1 MKISIN
7 KSLFLLLLFVN
18 FAHAQEFQGR
28 AIYISKSLNNVVFDT
43 KAMSDEKA
51 KELNEKINK
60 MFEKIFV
67 LNFNKAESIYQQ
79 EQKLKEMGSRGSTF
93 ASELEGELYKNSQ
106 TKKYLK
112 AEEFANKNYII
123 TDVLKNYNWDI
134 TQESKKIGGYTC
146 YKAISITKVTKKE
159 LQEYEVEKA
168 KQSKN
173 KTSFFNLEKPKDKKI
188 TVWYNPEIPVS
199 HGPNQYWGLPGLI
212 MEVNENNLIILC
224 SKVILNPKDKKSIK
238 APKNGKVIS
247 QNAYDL
253 MEEKQYNKLKD
264 ENGVIH
270 IDANSN

>member
-1 MKISIN
+1 MKNILKN
-7 KSLFLLLLFVN
+7 SLFLLLLFIN
-18 FAHAQEFQGR
+18 FIQAQEFQGR
-28 AIYISKSLNNVVFDT
+28 AIYISKQFNNVVFDT
-43 KAMSDEKA
+43 KSMSDEKVKA
-51 KELNEKINK
+51 LNEKINK
-60 MFEKIFV
+60 MFEKTFV

-79 EQKLKEMGSRGSTF
+79 EQKLKETGSRGSTF
-93 ASELEGELYKNSQ
+93 ASELEGELYKNNQ

-123 TDVLKNYNWDI
+123 SDVLKNYNWDL

-159 LQEYEVEKA
+159 LQEYEVEKV

-173 KTSFFNLEKPKDKKI
+173 KTSFFNLEKPKDKII

-212 MEVNENNLIILC
+212 MEVFENNLIILC

-238 APKNGKVIS
+238 APKNGKIIS

-253 MEEKQYNKLKD
+253 MEEKQYDKLKD
-264 ENGVIH
+264 ENGIIH
-270 IDANSN
+270 IDATSN

>member
-1 MKISIN
+1 M
-7 KSLFLLLLFVN
+7 LLFVN
-18 FAHAQEFQGR
+18 FIQAQEFQGR
-28 AIYISKSLNNVVFDT
+28 AVYISKSLNNVFFDT
-43 KAMSDEKA
+43 KGMSEEKLKA
-51 KELNEKINK
+51 LNEKINK
-60 MFEKIFV
+60 MFEKTFV
-67 LNFNKAESIYQQ
+67 LNFNKTESIYQQ
-79 EQKLKEMGSRGSTF
+79 EQKLKETGSRGSTF

-123 TDVLKNYNWDI
+123 TDVLKNYNWDL
-134 TQESKKIGGYTC
+134 TQETKKIGGYTC

-173 KTSFFNLEKPKDKKI
+173 KTSFFNLKKPKDNKI

-212 MEVNENNLIILC
+212 MEVNENNIIILC
-224 SKVILNPKDKKSIK
+224 SKVVLNPKDKKSIK
-238 APKNGKVIS
+238 APKKGKVIS

-253 MEEKQYNKLKD
+253 MEEKQYDKLKD

>member
-1 MKISIN
+1 MKTIFK
-7 KSLFLLLLFVN
+7 KSLFLLLLFINVSQ
-18 FAHAQEFQGR
+18 AQEFQGR

-79 EQKLKEMGSRGSTF
+79 EQKLKETGSRGSTF
-93 ASELEGELYKNSQ
+93 AFELEGELYKNSQ

-253 MEEKQYNKLKD
+253 MEEKQYDKLKD

-270 IDANSN
+270 LDANPN

>member
-1 MKISIN
+1 MKN
-7 KSLFLLLLFVN
+7 TLKNSLFLLLLFVS

-60 MFEKIFV
+60 MFEKTFI
-67 LNFNKAESIYQQ
+67 LNFNKAESIYHQ
-79 EQKLKEMGSRGSTF
+79 EQKLKETGSRGGTF
-93 ASELEGELYKNSQ
+93 SSDLEGELYKNIQ

-112 AEEFANKNYII
+112 AEEFANKNFII

-146 YKAISITKVTKKE
+146 YKAISITKATKKE
-159 LQEYEVEKA
+159 LQEYEVEKV

-212 MEVNENNLIILC
+212 MEVTENNLIILC

-253 MEEKQYNKLKD
+253 MEEKQYDKLKD
-264 ENGVIH
+264 ENGIIH
-270 IDANSN
+270 LDANPN

>member
-1 MKISIN
+1 MKNIFK
-7 KSLFLLLLFVN
+7 KSLFLLLLFINVSQ
-18 FAHAQEFQGR
+18 AQEFQGR

-79 EQKLKEMGSRGSTF
+79 EQKLKETGSRGSTF

-199 HGPNQYWGLPGLI
+199 HGPNQYWGVPGLI
-212 MEVNENNLIILC
+212 MEVNEKNLIILC

-264 ENGVIH
+264 KNGVIH
-270 IDANSN
+270 LDANPN

>member
-1 MKISIN
+1 MKNIFK
-7 KSLFLLLLFVN
+7 KSLFLLLLFIN
-18 FAHAQEFQGR
+18 ITQAQEFQGR
-28 AIYISKSLNNVVFDT
+28 AIYISKSINNVVFDT

-67 LNFNKAESIYQQ
+67 LNFNKTESIYQQ
-79 EQKLKEMGSRGSTF
+79 EQKLRETGSRGSTF

-112 AEEFANKNYII
+112 AEEFANKNYLI
-123 TDVLKNYNWDI
+123 TDVLKNYKWDI

-159 LQEYEVEKA
+159 LQEYEAEKV
-168 KQSKN
+168 KKNKN
-173 KTSFFNLEKPKDKKI
+173 KTSFFNLEKPKDEII

-199 HGPNQYWGLPGLI
+199 HGPNKYWGLPGLI

-247 QNAYDL
+247 RNAYDL

>member
-1 MKISIN
+1 MKNILIKSMFFLILQIN
-7 KSLFLLLLFVN
+7 VVK
-18 FAHAQEFQGR
+18 AQDFQGR

-60 MFEKIFV
+60 MYEKIFI

-79 EQKLKEMGSRGSTF
+79 EQKLKVMGSRGSAF

-159 LQEYEVEKA
+159 LQEYEVEKV

-253 MEEKQYNKLKD
+253 MEEKQYDKLKD

-270 IDANSN
+270 LDVP

>member
-1 MKISIN
+1 MKNRFKNSF
-7 KSLFLLLLFVN
+7 FLLLLFVN
-18 FAHAQEFQGR
+18 FIQAQEFHGR

-67 LNFNKAESIYQQ
+67 LNFNKTESIYQQ
-79 EQKLKEMGSRGSTF
+79 EQKLQKLGTRGSTS
-93 ASELEGELYKNSQ
+93 ASELEGELYKNSR
-106 TKKYLK
+106 TKQYLK

-123 TDVLKNYNWDI
+123 TDALKNFNWDLK
-134 TQESKKIGGYTC
+134 QESKTIGGYTC
-146 YKAISITKVTKKE
+146 YKAISIIKVTKKE
-159 LQEYEVEKA
+159 LQEYEAEKV
-168 KQSKN
+168 KKNKN
-173 KTSFFNLEKPKDKKI
+173 KTSFFNLEKPRDEII

-199 HGPNQYWGLPGLI
+199 HGPNKYWGLPGLI
-212 MEVNENNLIILC
+212 MEVNEKNLIILC

-238 APKNGKVIS
+238 APKSGKVIS
-247 QNAYDL
+247 RNAYDL

>member
-1 MKISIN
+1 MKN
-7 KSLFLLLLFVN
+7 TLKNSLFLLLLFVN
-18 FAHAQEFQGR
+18 ITQAQEFQGR
-28 AIYISKSLNNVVFDT
+28 AIYLSKQLNNVTFDT
-43 KAMSDEKA
+43 KGMSDEKV

-60 MFEKIFV
+60 MFEKTFV
-67 LNFNKAESIYQQ
+67 LNFNKTESIYQQ
-79 EQKLKEMGSRGSTF
+79 EQKLKEAGSRGETF
-93 ASELEGELYKNSQ
+93 SSDLEGELYKNSH

-123 TDVLKNYNWDI
+123 TDVLKNYNWDL

-146 YKAISITKVTKKE
+146 YKAISIAKVTKKE

-253 MEEKQYNKLKD
+253 MEEKQYDKLKD

-270 IDANSN
+270 LDANPN

>member
-1 MKISIN
+1 MKKSIN

-18 FAHAQEFQGR
+18 FTQAQEFQGR

-60 MFEKIFV
+60 MFEKTFV

-79 EQKLKEMGSRGSTF
+79 EQKLKETGTRGSTF

-123 TDVLKNYNWDI
+123 TDVLKNYNCNI
-134 TQESKKIGGYTC
+134 TQKSKKIDGYTC

-238 APKNGKVIS
+238 APKSGKIIS
-247 QNAYDL
+247 QNDYDL
-253 MEEKQYNKLKD
+253 MEEKQFNKLKD
-264 ENGVIH
+264 ENGAIH
-270 IDANSN
+270 INATSN

>member
-1 MKISIN
+1 MRNILKN
-7 KSLFLLLLFVN
+7 RLFFLLLFIN
-18 FAHAQEFQGR
+18 FIQAQEFQGR

-60 MFEKIFV
+60 MFEKTFI
-67 LNFNKAESIYQQ
+67 LNFNKTESIYKQ
-79 EQKLKEMGSRGSTF
+79 EQKLKETGSRGSTF
-93 ASELEGELYKNSQ
+93 ASELDGELYKNSQ

-224 SKVILNPKDKKSIK
+224 SKVVLNPKDKKSIK

-253 MEEKQYNKLKD
+253 MEEKQYDKLKD
-264 ENGVIH
+264 KNGVIH

>member
-1 MKISIN
+1 MKN
-7 KSLFLLLLFVN
+7 NLKKSLYFLILFISV
-18 FAHAQEFQGR
+18 AKAQDFHGR
-28 AIYISKSLNNVVFDT
+28 AIYVSKQLNNVVFHVEG
-43 KAMSDEKA
+43 MSEEKA
-51 KELNEKINK
+51 KELNEKMSK
-60 MFEKIFV
+60 MFEKTFI
-67 LNFNKAESIYQQ
+67 LNFNKTESIYQQ
-79 EQKLKEMGSRGSTF
+79 EQKLKETGSRGSTF

-106 TKKYLK
+106 TKQYLK

-224 SKVILNPKDKKSIK
+224 SKVILNPKDKKIIK
-238 APKNGKVIS
+238 APKSGKVIS
-247 QNAYDL
+247 RNAYDL

>member
-1 MKISIN
+1 MRNILKN
-7 KSLFLLLLFVN
+7 CLFFLLLFVN
-18 FAHAQEFQGR
+18 FIQAQEFQGR

-60 MFEKIFV
+60 MFEKTFI
-67 LNFNKAESIYQQ
+67 LNFNKTESIYQQ
-79 EQKLKEMGSRGSTF
+79 EQKLKETGSRGSTF

-123 TDVLKNYNWDI
+123 TDVLKNYNWDL

-212 MEVNENNLIILC
+212 MEVNENNIIILC
-224 SKVILNPKDKKSIK
+224 SKVVLNPKDKKSIK

-253 MEEKQYNKLKD
+253 MEEKQYDKLKD

>member
-67 LNFNKAESIYQQ
+67 LNFNKTESTYQQ
-79 EQKLKEMGSRGSTF
+79 EQKLQKLGTRGSTS
-93 ASELEGELYKNSQ
+93 ASELEGELYKNSR
-106 TKKYLK
+106 TKQYLK

-123 TDVLKNYNWDI
+123 TDALKNYNWDI
-134 TQESKKIGGYTC
+134 TQESKTIGGYTC
-146 YKAISITKVTKKE
+146 YKAISIIKVTKKE
-159 LQEYEVEKA
+159 LQEFEAEKV
-168 KQSKN
+168 KKNKN
-173 KTSFFNLEKPKDKKI
+173 KTSFFNLEKPKDEII

-199 HGPNQYWGLPGLI
+199 HGPNKYWGLPGLI
-212 MEVNENNLIILC
+212 MEVNEKNLIILC
-224 SKVILNPKDKKSIK
+224 SKVVLNPKDKKNIK
-238 APKNGKVIS
+238 APKSGKIIS

-253 MEEKQYNKLKD
+253 MEEKQYDKLKD
-264 ENGVIH
+264 ENGSIH
-270 IDANSN
+270 INVPSN

>member
-1 MKISIN
+1 MKNIFK
-7 KSLFLLLLFVN
+7 KSLFLLLLFIN
-18 FAHAQEFQGR
+18 ITQAQEFQGR

-67 LNFNKAESIYQQ
+67 LNFNKTESIYQQ
-79 EQKLKEMGSRGSTF
+79 EQKLRETGSRGSTF

-123 TDVLKNYNWDI
+123 TDALKNFNWDLK
-134 TQESKKIGGYTC
+134 QESKKIGGYTC

-159 LQEYEVEKA
+159 LQEYEAEKV
-168 KQSKN
+168 KKNKN
-173 KTSFFNLEKPKDKKI
+173 KTSFFNLEKPKDEII

-247 QNAYDL
+247 RNAYDL

>member
-1 MKISIN
+1 MKTIFK
-7 KSLFLLLLFVN
+7 KSLFLLLLFINVSQ
-18 FAHAQEFQGR
+18 AQEFQGR

-79 EQKLKEMGSRGSTF
+79 EQKLKETGSRGSTF
-93 ASELEGELYKNSQ
+93 AFELEGELYKNSQ

>member
-1 MKISIN
+1 MKN
-7 KSLFLLLLFVN
+7 RFKNSLFSLLLLVHFTQ
-18 FAHAQEFQGR
+18 AQEFQGR
-28 AIYISKSLNNVVFDT
+28 VIYISKSLNNVVFDT

-51 KELNEKINK
+51 KELNEKVNK
-60 MFEKIFV
+60 MFEKTFV
-67 LNFNKAESIYQQ
+67 LNFNKTESIYQQ
-79 EQKLKEMGSRGSTF
+79 EQKLKETGSRGSTF
-93 ASELEGELYKNSQ
+93 ASDLEGELYKNSQ

-123 TDVLKNYNWDI
+123 SDVLKSYNWDL
-134 TQESKKIGGYTC
+134 TQESKKIGNYTC
-146 YKAISITKVTKKE
+146 YKAISITKVTNKE

-173 KTSFFNLEKPKDKKI
+173 KTSFFNLEKPKDKMT

-224 SKVILNPKDKKSIK
+224 SKVVLNPKDKKSIK
-238 APKNGKVIS
+238 VPKNGKVIS
-247 QNAYDL
+247 QNSYDL

-264 ENGVIH
+264 ENGAIH
-270 IDANSN
+270 IDATPN

>member
-1 MKISIN
+1 MKN
-7 KSLFLLLLFVN
+7 TLKNSLFFLMLFVN
-18 FAHAQEFQGR
+18 FIQAQEFQGR

-60 MFEKIFV
+60 MFEKTFI
-67 LNFNKAESIYQQ
+67 LNFNKTESIYQQ
-79 EQKLKEMGSRGSTF
+79 EQKLKETGSRGGTF
-93 ASELEGELYKNSQ
+93 SSDLEGELYKNSQ

-112 AEEFANKNYII
+112 TEEFANKNYLI

-173 KTSFFNLEKPKDKKI
+173 KTSFFNLEKPKDEEI

-253 MEEKQYNKLKD
+253 MEEKQYDKLKD
-264 ENGVIH
+264 ENGIIH
-270 IDANSN
+270 LDATSN

>member
-1 MKISIN
+1 MKNIFK
-7 KSLFLLLLFVN
+7 KSLFLSLLFINVSQ
-18 FAHAQEFQGR
+18 AQEFQGR
-28 AIYISKSLNNVVFDT
+28 AIYLSKSLNNVVFDT
-43 KAMSDEKA
+43 KGMSDKKV
-51 KELNEKINK
+51 KELNETMSK
-60 MFEKIFV
+60 MFEKTFI
-67 LNFNKAESIYQQ
+67 LNFNKSESIYQQ
-79 EQKLKEMGSRGSTF
+79 EQKLKETGSRGSTF

-123 TDVLKNYNWDI
+123 TDVLKNYNWDL

-199 HGPNQYWGLPGLI
+199 HGPNQYWGVPGLI
-212 MEVNENNLIILC
+212 MEVNEKNLIILC

-264 ENGVIH
+264 KNGAIH

>member
-1 MKISIN
+1 MKN
-7 KSLFLLLLFVN
+7 RFKNSLFLLLLFVN
-18 FAHAQEFQGR
+18 FIQAQEFQGR
-28 AIYISKSLNNVVFDT
+28 AIYISKSLNNVFFDT
-43 KAMSDEKA
+43 KGMSEEKLKA
-51 KELNEKINK
+51 LNEKINK
-60 MFEKIFV
+60 MFEKTFI
-67 LNFNKAESIYQQ
+67 LNFNKTESIYQQ
-79 EQKLKEMGSRGSTF
+79 EQKLKETGSRGSTF

-123 TDVLKNYNWDI
+123 TDVLKNCNWDL
-134 TQESKKIGGYTC
+134 TQETKKIGGYTC

-173 KTSFFNLEKPKDKKI
+173 KTSFFNLEKPKDNKI

-212 MEVNENNLIILC
+212 MEVNENNIIILC
-224 SKVILNPKDKKSIK
+224 SKVVLNPKDKKSIK

-270 IDANSN
+270 LDANSN

>member
-1 MKISIN
+1 MKNIFK
-7 KSLFLLLLFVN
+7 KSLLLLLLFINVSQ
-18 FAHAQEFQGR
+18 AQEFQGR

-43 KAMSDEKA
+43 KGMSDEKVKA
-51 KELNEKINK
+51 LNEKMSK
-60 MFEKIFV
+60 MFEKTFV

-79 EQKLKEMGSRGSTF
+79 EQKLKETGSRGVTF
-93 ASELEGELYKNSQ
+93 SSDLEGELYKNSQ
-106 TKKYLK
+106 TKKYIK

-123 TDVLKNYNWDI
+123 TDVLKNYNWDL

-199 HGPNQYWGLPGLI
+199 HGPNQYWGVPGLI
-212 MEVNENNLIILC
+212 MEVNEKNLIILC

-253 MEEKQYNKLKD
+253 MEEKQNDKLKD
-264 ENGVIH
+264 KNGVIH
-270 IDANSN
+270 IDENSN

>member
-1 MKISIN
+1 MKNIFK
-7 KSLFLLLLFVN
+7 KSLFLLLLFINVSQ
-18 FAHAQEFQGR
+18 AQEFQGR
-28 AIYISKSLNNVVFDT
+28 AIYLSKSLNNVVFDT
-43 KAMSDEKA
+43 KGMSDEKV
-51 KELNEKINK
+51 KKLNETMSK
-60 MFEKIFV
+60 MFEKTFI

-79 EQKLKEMGSRGSTF
+79 EQKLKEIGSRGVTF
-93 ASELEGELYKNSQ
+93 SSDLEGELYKNSQ
-106 TKKYLK
+106 TKKYIK

-199 HGPNQYWGLPGLI
+199 HGPNQYWGVPGLI

-253 MEEKQYNKLKD
+253 MEEKQNDKLKD
-264 ENGVIH
+264 KNGVIH

>member
-1 MKISIN
+1 MKN
-7 KSLFLLLLFVN
+7 TLKNSLFLLLLFVN
-18 FAHAQEFQGR
+18 ITQAQEFQGR

-79 EQKLKEMGSRGSTF
+79 EQKLKETGSRGSTF

-199 HGPNQYWGLPGLI
+199 HGPNQYWGVPGLI
-212 MEVNENNLIILC
+212 MEVNEKNLIILC

>member
-1 MKISIN
+1 MKYIFK
-7 KSLFLLLLFVN
+7 KSLLLLLLFINVSQ
-18 FAHAQEFQGR
+18 AQEFQGR

-60 MFEKIFV
+60 MFEKTFI
-67 LNFNKAESIYQQ
+67 LNFNKTESIYQQ
-79 EQKLKEMGSRGSTF
+79 EQKLKETGSRGGTF
-93 ASELEGELYKNSQ
+93 SSDLEGELYKNSQ

-123 TDVLKNYNWDI
+123 TDVLKNYNWDL

-199 HGPNQYWGLPGLI
+199 HGPKQYWGLPGLI
-212 MEVNENNLIILC
+212 MEVNETNIIILC
-224 SKVILNPKDKKSIK
+224 SKVVLNPKDKKSIK

-253 MEEKQYNKLKD
+253 MEEKQYDKLKD

>member
-1 MKISIN
+1 MKTIFK
-7 KSLFLLLLFVN
+7 KSLFLLLLFINVSQ
-18 FAHAQEFQGR
+18 AQEFQGR
-28 AIYISKSLNNVVFDT
+28 AIYLSKSLNNVVFDT

-79 EQKLKEMGSRGSTF
+79 EQKLKETGSRGSTF

-106 TKKYLK
+106 TKKYIK

-212 MEVNENNLIILC
+212 IEVNENNLIILC

-238 APKNGKVIS
+238 ASKNGKVIS

-264 ENGVIH
+264 KNGVIH
-270 IDANSN
+270 LDANPN

>member
-1 MKISIN
+1 MKNLIL
-7 KSLFLLLLFVN
+7 LFLLISTVSFS
-18 FAHAQEFQGR
+18 QEFQVR

-60 MFEKIFV
+60 MFEKTFI
-67 LNFNKAESIYQQ
+67 LNFNKTESLYQE
-79 EQKLKEMGSRGSTF
+79 EQKLKETGSRGSTF

-112 AEEFANKNYII
+112 AQEFANKNYII
-123 TDVLKNYNWDI
+123 TDVLKNYNWDL
-134 TQESKKIGGYTC
+134 TEETKKIGRYSC

-238 APKNGKVIS
+238 APKKGKVIS

-253 MEEKQYNKLKD
+253 MEEKQYDKLKD

>member
-1 MKISIN
+1 MKN
-7 KSLFLLLLFVN
+7 TLKNSLFLLLLFVN
-18 FAHAQEFQGR
+18 ITQAQEFQGR
-28 AIYISKSLNNVVFDT
+28 AIYLSKSLNNVVFDT
-43 KAMSDEKA
+43 KGMSDEKV
-51 KELNEKINK
+51 KELNEKMSK
-60 MFEKIFV
+60 VFEKTFG
-67 LNFNKAESIYQQ
+67 LNFNKTESIYQQ
-79 EQKLKEMGSRGSTF
+79 EQKLKETGSRGVTF
-93 ASELEGELYKNSQ
+93 SSDLEGELYKNIQ
-106 TKKYLK
+106 TKKYIK

-224 SKVILNPKDKKSIK
+224 SKVVLNPKDKKSIK

-253 MEEKQYNKLKD
+253 MEEKQYDKLKD

-270 IDANSN
+270 LDANSN

>member
-1 MKISIN
+1 MKNIFK
-7 KSLFLLLLFVN
+7 KSLFLLLLFINVSQ
-18 FAHAQEFQGR
+18 AQEFQGR
-28 AIYISKSLNNVVFDT
+28 AIYLSKSLNNVVFDT
-43 KAMSDEKA
+43 KGMSDEKV
-51 KELNEKINK
+51 KELNETMSK
-60 MFEKIFV
+60 MFEKTFI
-67 LNFNKAESIYQQ
+67 LNFNKSESIYQQ
-79 EQKLKEMGSRGSTF
+79 EQKLKEIGSRGGNFS
-93 ASELEGELYKNSQ
+93 SDLEGELYKNSQ
-106 TKKYLK
+106 TKKYIK

-199 HGPNQYWGLPGLI
+199 HGPNQYWGVPGLI

-253 MEEKQYNKLKD
+253 MEEKQYDKLKD

-270 IDANSN
+270 LDANPN